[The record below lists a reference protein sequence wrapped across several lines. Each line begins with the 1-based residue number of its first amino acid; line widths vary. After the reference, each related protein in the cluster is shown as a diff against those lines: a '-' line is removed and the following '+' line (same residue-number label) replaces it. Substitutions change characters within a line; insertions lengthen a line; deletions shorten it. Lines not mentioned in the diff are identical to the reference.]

1 MNSFWLEILSW
12 FVICL
17 AVAPLTLL
25 LHELG
30 HYLSARLSGAE
41 ALKLHWLS
49 ISFELESLS
58 QRGKIAVAI
67 AGPLISWLIILGCY
81 LLIPST
87 KTSIWLPLILCS
99 GLFANIRALVGLG
112 PIIRTVLGHKG
123 IVFTGLDEWEFARLL
138 GLPPLSVIVASLL
151 TMLAA
156 LLYFSQQALLL
167 RGWAHLAILF
177 IGYAISLFLYARIGP
192 RLLPGGAGF
201 A

>member
-1 MNSFWLEILSW
+1 MNDYWFEILIW

-25 LHELG
+25 LHELS
-30 HYLSARLSGAE
+30 HYLAARAFGAE

-58 QRGKIAVAI
+58 HMGKTAVAI
-67 AGPLISWLIILGCY
+67 AGPSVSWLIILCCY
-81 LLIPST
+81 LFTPVVT
-87 KTSIWLPLILCS
+87 TSIWLPLILCS

-112 PIIRTVLGHKG
+112 PIIRTALGHEG
-123 IVFTGLDEWEFARLL
+123 IIFTGLDEWEFARLV
-138 GLPPLSVIVASLL
+138 GLPSLSVIFVSLL
-151 TMLAA
+151 IMFAA
-156 LLYFSQQALLL
+156 LFYFSQQAVLL
-167 RGWAHLAILF
+167 RGSAHLAILF
-177 IGYAISLFLYARIGP
+177 IGYATSLFLYVRLGP

>member
-1 MNSFWLEILSW
+1 MNHFWLEIIRW
-12 FVICL
+12 FAVCL

-30 HYLSARLSGAE
+30 HYFAARMFGAQ

-49 ISFELESLS
+49 VSFELESLS
-58 QRGKIAVAI
+58 QGGKTAVAI
-67 AGPLISWLIILGCY
+67 AGPAVSWLIILCCY
-81 LLIPST
+81 FLLPVTSRST
-87 KTSIWLPLILCS
+87 WLPLVLCS

-112 PIIRTVLGHKG
+112 PIIRTALGHKG
-123 IVFTGLDEWEFARLL
+123 IVFTGLDEWEFARLV

-151 TMLAA
+151 IMVVA
-156 LLYFSQQALLL
+156 LFYFSQQAVLL
-167 RGWAHLAILF
+167 RGWAYLAILF
-177 IGYAISLFLYARIGP
+177 TGYIVSLFLYVHLGP